1 MCLPAYI
8 ITPKLQSRVRT
19 QFCAHANIHIQL
31 QVNREIM
38 RISQFLFWFSIFNL
52 VLSITACNEYYLSNS
67 ESLCLSNIIIP
78 PLPPYVYPSLDP
90 PLPLFLPFYSPP
102 PSPCIF
108 LALVSYLIFFNL
120 HLSFHF
126 FIFLKIYRVHAYE
139 VKCHYVQFFN
149 AIFFK
154 HLKTSKSNFRKY
166 WIFTKS
172 VWKLC
177 KLFTMR

>member
-78 PLPPYVYPSLDP
+78 PFHLPPS
-90 PLPLFLPFYSPP
+90 
-102 PSPCIF
+102 CIF
-108 LALVSYLIFFNL
+108 LALVSYFVFFSFFSFNL
-120 HLSFHF
+120 HLPFHF
-126 FIFLKIYRVHAYE
+126 FILLKIYRVHTYE

-149 AIFFK
+149 AIF
-154 HLKTSKSNFRKY
+154 LN
-166 WIFTKS
+166 I
-172 VWKLC
+172 
-177 KLFTMR
+177 